1 MRDYVDAALG
11 PRRFNLGLFGAF
23 SISGV
28 VLAVLGVYGL
38 VSYVVSQRRRE
49 IGLRMAVGATEGDI
63 HRLILGQAALPGLAG
78 VAVGIGCAWMAK
90 PLLSS
95 VARDVAMGVR
105 PAILAAGALF
115 VLVILTA
122 WMPARRAARI
132 SPTSALRGE

>member
-38 VSYVVSQRRRE
+38 VSYVVSQRQRE

-63 HRLILGQAALPGLAG
+63 HRMILRQAALPGLAG
-78 VAVGIGCAWMAK
+78 VAVGICCAWIAK

-95 VARDVAMGVR
+95 LAREVGIGVR
-105 PAILAAGALF
+105 PAILTAGSLFALMM
-115 VLVILTA
+115 LTA

-132 SPTSALRGE
+132 SPTAALRGE